1 MMNMNCDSQPLTD
14 LPSKVTTLSET
25 SAIGAGGDAVNMLL
39 AKLDEGTQTIINLR
53 SILTLKTAE
62 LNELLAQLELTN
74 QAITTVESTTTQIEA
89 MLKEF
94 GLSPDKETLLM
105 NAEASLDSAI
115 KSATSIYPLQLKQPL
130 IRRPSSAS
138 TNSGSAI
145 ESTNSEKRLS
155 NARLFTTRIR
165 YKPDT
170 KHILRKLN
178 DLLRDLELDS
188 GKFFSS
194 IGTTDDFEVL
204 QKAYVDLDIA
214 KTISLSAKSNMKR
227 RNILLRSVRRRN
239 KLDEIQ
245 TLGDKIREGVFL
257 WMNYTRNSPLLIN
270 GEDII
275 TVLDRE
281 DVLLAKNQPIPSS
294 RVSYDGRVNS
304 GTGITLTPSTS
315 SQTRTSSMRQSI
327 SSTNESPSTSKR
339 SSHSR
344 TSSVVSVTDIIT
356 PPTTTKRMSLSSRN
370 PSTTTTAATD
380 SYIPPVPPLPLT
392 LPVMT
397 PMSQTTSSNNK
408 KLYRQSAGPR
418 LTQVKANIGL
428 PRVRTTSITQ
438 QQQSQQQ
445 QKSSSSSTPPY
456 QNKDFPNVS
465 HMKSTTSST
474 NHRQSMPLPSSNN
487 RQTAIPLPPSQ
498 HASNQLLSSAVTA
511 AAASASASAAAAAS
525 SSANAASNITSP
537 DSTKKSLLKPPTQ
550 RGPGST
556 LRLRSM
562 LAKRGQP
569 LPPPTPAKPAT
580 RKSSTAD

>member
-1 MMNMNCDSQPLTD
+1 MIDMTYDPQRITATPNNNN
-14 LPSKVTTLSET
+14 KTLSET
-25 SAIGAGGDAVNMLL
+25 SPIGATGGGDAVNMLL

-94 GLSPDKETLLM
+94 GLSTDNSKESLLI

-115 KSATSIYPLQLKQPL
+115 KSAASIYPQQLKQSL

-138 TNSGSAI
+138 TNSGSAM
-145 ESTNSEKRLS
+145 ESVETKRLS

-165 YKPDT
+165 YKPDN

-178 DLLRDLELDS
+178 NLLRDLELDS

-227 RNILLRSVRRRN
+227 RNILMRSQRRRN
-239 KLDEIQ
+239 NMDEIQ
-245 TLGDKIREGVFL
+245 QLGDKIREGVSL
-257 WMNYTRNSPLLIN
+257 WMNYTRNTPLLVN

-275 TVLDRE
+275 VILDRE
-281 DVLLAKNQPIPSS
+281 DSLLARNLPIPSS
-294 RVSYDGRVNS
+294 RVTHDGKLNT
-304 GTGITLTPSTS
+304 GTGVTLTPSTS
-315 SQTRTSSMRQSI
+315 THTRSSSI
-327 SSTNESPSTSKR
+327 RNSLSNESTVKKPTHSRASSSVSAADFASTNIHTPSFASLQT
-339 SSHSR
+339 
-344 TSSVVSVTDIIT
+344 TI
-356 PPTTTKRMSLSSRN
+356 PTV
-370 PSTTTTAATD
+370 AAT
-380 SYIPPVPPLPLT
+380 SAPAPAPAA
-392 LPVMT
+392 
-397 PMSQTTSSNNK
+397 K

-428 PRVRTTSITQ
+428 PRVRTSSITQ
-438 QQQSQQQ
+438 QKDQQQ
-445 QKSSSSSTPPY
+445 QHQKSLTASNTATTPPSSASLKNGFSSSS
-456 QNKDFPNVS
+456 N
-465 HMKSTTSST
+465 T
-474 NHRQSMPLPSSNN
+474 NRQSH
-487 RQTAIPLPPSQ
+487 IPLPPIHSTTGT
-498 HASNQLLSSAVTA
+498 STTPTTPSSA
-511 AAASASASAAAAAS
+511 S
-525 SSANAASNITSP
+525 STTSNLTSL
-537 DSTKKSLLKPPTQ
+537 DNSKKSLLKPPTQ

-562 LAKRGQP
+562 LAKRGQI
-569 LPPPTPAKPAT
+569 PPPAAGKPPAK
-580 RKSSTAD
+580 